1 MDNKNNVEAFNAI
14 ASEQI
19 ELLFDLLIEA
29 PREDFKDFIRYSTH
43 LMEEFRYLY
52 GYLQGAKEALNVR
65 SDEMDERIGDI
76 IDLLGDWL

>member
-19 ELLFDLLIEA
+19 ELL
-29 PREDFKDFIRYSTH
+29 S
-43 LMEEFRYLY
+43 

-65 SDEMDERIGDI
+65 SDEMDERISDISDI
-76 IDLLGDWL
+76 IDLTGDWL